1 MPRAEH
7 KNARTSY
14 LPPHGLRAAAW
25 IIDFLVVTLVVMFGL
40 PQPTR
45 FVIPLALLIGYHTVT
60 ISRFHCSPGKA
71 IVGLRVIRPGKRP
84 TLLWALGRTA
94 LGYFCADLLGLG
106 LLVALFDSRRRC
118 AHDYV
123 FGSFVIFEGLDA
135 IKARKALVRFSAF
148 LQRCQK
154 TVEEKIVHFGFV
166 AAPVV
171 ALFKAFRYF
180 ATKLN
185 NGVEYLA
192 GGSPAGAAPP
202 AGILLSEKV
211 AAMVLAASTA
221 VSAGALAYFP
231 SVRYYA
237 GKLIAPHYILV
248 KPPTDWVACGCPQQ
262 HQWYGAYYGLTLY
275 HPSNIYCP

>member
-7 KNARTSY
+7 KSSGPGY

-25 IIDFLVVTLVVMFGL
+25 IIDLLVVTLVVMFGL

-45 FVIPLALLIGYHTVT
+45 FVIPLALFIGYHTVLVW
-60 ISRFHCSPGKA
+60 RFHCSLGKA
-71 IVGLRVIRPGKRP
+71 ILGLRVTRTGKRP
-84 TLLWALGRTA
+84 TLLWALGRSA

-123 FGSFVIFEGLDA
+123 FGSSVIFEGLDA
-135 IKARKALVRFSAF
+135 IKARRALLRFSAF

-154 TVEEKIVHFGFV
+154 AVEEKILLGFV
-166 AAPVV
+166 AVPVV
-171 ALFKAFRYF
+171 ALFRALRYF
-180 ATKLN
+180 ADKLN
-185 NGVEYLA
+185 TGFEYLA
-192 GGSPAGAAPP
+192 GGAPAGAAPP
-202 AGILLSEKV
+202 VGILLSEKV

-221 VSAGALAYFP
+221 ASAGALVYFP

-237 GKLIAPHYILV
+237 GKLIAPHYILA
-248 KPPTDWVACGCPQQ
+248 KPPADWVACGCPQQ

-275 HPSNIYCP
+275 HPSNICCP